1 MTNKEAI
8 KYLQQIY
15 PNGGHCWLDEQRI
28 EAIGMAINALQEE
41 PVNSP
46 IDFEQELYKA
56 FGQVKD
62 FTLGMRIAKWFYD
75 IGKNSQEPVSEGLEE
90 ASVNY
95 AATGEF
101 LPNGKE
107 MIDFQLEKAFKAGAR
122 WQKQEDQ
129 STIELAEDHAYFA
142 GRTKTIDEI
151 KEALLS
157 EVLPC
162 FMQGGEADEV
172 VAKLDEVL
180 NQKK

>member
-1 MTNKEAI
+1 MTNQEAI

-41 PVNSP
+41 PV
-46 IDFEQELYKA
+46 
-56 FGQVKD
+56 
-62 FTLGMRIAKWFYD
+62 
-75 IGKNSQEPVSEGLEE
+75 SEDLEE
-90 ASVNY
+90 ASLRASIIRGQYIPKEDLDEYPYDAY
-95 AATGEF
+95 AQR
-101 LPNGKE
+101 
-107 MIDFQLEKAFKAGAR
+107 MFKLGAK
-122 WQKQEDQ
+122 WQKQQDQ
-129 STIELAEDHAYFA
+129 STIELAEDHAYFS

-162 FMQGGEADEV
+162 FMHGGEADEV